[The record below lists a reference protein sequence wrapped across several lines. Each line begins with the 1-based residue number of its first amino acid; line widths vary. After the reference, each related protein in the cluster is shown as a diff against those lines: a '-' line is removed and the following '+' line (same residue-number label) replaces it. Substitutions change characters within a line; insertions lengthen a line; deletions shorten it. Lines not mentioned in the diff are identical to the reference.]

1 MYLQFINALYYI
13 TSKCVIRNFQC
24 INIIN

>member
-1 MYLQFINALYYI
+1 MYLQSINALYHI